1 MRCEEIRYDLP
12 LYADDVLE
20 EDVRRSIEA
29 HLPSCPLCRQE
40 LDEYRGLRLELR
52 KLGNPDIPLELN
64 ETIVASLSA
73 KRRDT
78 GLFGQIYP
86 RKGIGERISHWLM
99 PLGAGAVGTA
109 AFALLFL
116 SFMFVRPAEGLF
128 DQPRQEVSKI
138 EIESLPYTSNL
149 DGSSPDYLRIEIP
162 ETSPEVNP
170 TGALVALT
178 RSIVRGKM
186 SDEEVVVVA
195 DVFGNGI
202 ANIAEVVD
210 PPTDDEAMR
219 ELRKAFETNPDAAP
233 FLPATMP
240 RDSDAVRVVLKIQRV
255 DVSQ

>member
-1 MRCEEIRYDLP
+1 MRCEEIKYDLP

-20 EDVRRSIEA
+20 EVVRGSIEA
-29 HLPSCPLCRQE
+29 HLPTCPLCRQE
-40 LDEYRGLRLELR
+40 LDEYRRLRLGLRE
-52 KLGNPDIPLELN
+52 LGNPEIPLDLN
-64 ETIVASLSA
+64 DEIIASFPA
-73 KRRDT
+73 RRSDT
-78 GLFGQIYP
+78 GLFGQMYP
-86 RKGIGERISHWLM
+86 KKGIGERISHWFM
-99 PLGAGAVGTA
+99 PFGAGAVGTA
-109 AFALLFL
+109 AFAVLFL

-128 DQPRQEVSKI
+128 DQPRQEVSRI
-138 EIESLPYTSNL
+138 EIDSLPYTSNL
-149 DGSSPDYLRIEIP
+149 DGSNPDFLRIEIP

-178 RSIVRGKM
+178 KSIVRGKM

-210 PPTDDEAMR
+210 PPTDEEAMR
-219 ELRKAFETNPDAAP
+219 ELKKAFETNPDAAP